1 MSFTIALSTLL
12 LVVFLVWLVLTLV
25 RGEANRT
32 AFWWEILLALAV
44 LAVLA
49 AFSITRLNP

>member
-32 AFWWEILLALAV
+32 AFWWELLLA